1 MGDGGFTVPFPE
13 KASRSSVVLLF
24 MEFYMVDMARK
35 KVIFG
40 LILLLIV
47 SAFVIN
53 YFGTSNKLV
62 DGLSV
67 ELNSRQNINTDKQ
80 IRDNPI
86 VVTEQNSSIDG
97 ARSGLPVQDRAEVLS
112 VYGSYQEEAEV
123 KKWCSA
129 RGAKCALEQQDEK
142 IYESYDIATL
152 ESLSNNGDVRAMT
165 HLAERY
171 AKDFIDKGEPDKG
184 FELRNQLYFKA
195 ASYGS
200 TDALLKLGLAANT
213 GTLKSRFQGRE
224 LALEALAYYEVAAIR
239 GDRFGK
245 VLLGS
250 LPVRENELALT
261 DADYAYIETRAEEIY
276 QGLQHKRHE
285 LGLGEFDNEVPE
297 SVTRYFDRIE

>member
-1 MGDGGFTVPFPE
+1 
-13 KASRSSVVLLF
+13 
-24 MEFYMVDMARK
+24 MVDIAWK

-40 LILLLIV
+40 LTLLLII
-47 SAFVIN
+47 SAFVIY
-53 YFGTSNKLV
+53 YFGPSNTLA
-62 DGLSV
+62 DGLRV
-67 ELNSRQNINTDKQ
+67 EPNSRQNISTDKQ
-80 IRDNPI
+80 IRDNSI
-86 VVTEQNSSIDG
+86 IGTEQNGFVEG
-97 ARSGLPVQDRAEVLS
+97 ARSGLPVQDKAKVLS
-112 VYGSYQEEAEV
+112 VYGTSQEEAEV
-123 KKWCSA
+123 KNWCSA

-152 ESLSNNGDVRAMT
+152 ESLSNSGDVRAMT

-213 GTLKSRFQGRE
+213 GTFKSQFQGRE
-224 LALEALAYYEVAAIR
+224 LALEALAYYEVAAMR

-245 VLLGS
+245 VLLGN
-250 LPVRENELALT
+250 LPVRENELVLT

-276 QGLQHKRHE
+276 QGLQRKRHE
-285 LGLGEFDNEVPE
+285 LELGEFDNEVPE
-297 SVTRYFDRIE
+297 SVKRYFDRIQ